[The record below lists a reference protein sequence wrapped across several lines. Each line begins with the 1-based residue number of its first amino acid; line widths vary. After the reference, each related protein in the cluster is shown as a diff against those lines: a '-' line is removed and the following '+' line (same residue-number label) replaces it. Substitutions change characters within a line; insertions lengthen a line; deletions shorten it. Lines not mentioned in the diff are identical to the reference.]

1 LRPPG
6 ISINPSAIAW
16 RRKNTI
22 SATVAGSV
30 SAQTRVVVA
39 GARAGAKLAKAQAL
53 GIEIIDEPELLRRLH
68 YNAGR

>member
-1 LRPPG
+1 MLTGALETLTRDQAREQLEALG
-6 ISINPSAIAW
+6 
-16 RRKNTI
+16 
-22 SATVAGSV
+22 ATVAGSV